1 MTGRSNTTPSRTFS
15 SGVEIWTLLTT
26 LGVLVAVTVPD
37 LGSGGWPFTPQSVHP
52 RGILGPLV
60 RAADREWDLGII
72 RSIALLAGL
81 VVALAASAAWRF
93 RAWPRWVGIGLAA
106 LVCAMLL
113 VPAVL
118 LQVGL
123 RDATDPWYF
132 TNDSTYQI
140 ELAGELVL
148 DGDNPYGH
156 DYEGSGLERFY
167 PAAKYEATDFPPVA
181 LEHFAY
187 FPGTALTAAAWRLL
201 PRPFDDYRIFV
212 LLATLALL
220 PAALLFPGGLHVR
233 LAIGAALAANPLL
246 VHGAWLGTA
255 DAPALLAL
263 VLAFGLL
270 TRGRIAWAAASLGAA
285 LALKQF
291 ALVAVPF
298 FAVMLLTMGVP
309 RRVFYRAS
317 AAFGGVFLACLL
329 PFFIADPSALWDD
342 TVAYGAG
349 TYRIIGYG
357 LAAILFNVG
366 LIDNR
371 YDYYPFVPLALVIW
385 LPLTTWLLWNQRRA
399 ATLWSGAAGF
409 SVSMFVLLYL
419 SRVFQN
425 SYLVWPLTGIA
436 LAFLLAGFERISRA
450 PASAG
455 SSADVPPR

>member
-1 MTGRSNTTPSRTFS
+1 MKRLA
-15 SGVEIWTLLTT
+15 GVQLWALLAT
-26 LGVLVAVTVPD
+26 LGVLVIVTMPD
-37 LGSGGWPFTPQSVHP
+37 LGAGGWPFKPPSVHP

-72 RSIALLAGL
+72 RSTAVLAGL
-81 VVALAASAAWRF
+81 IVALAAAATWRF
-93 RAWPRWVGIGLAA
+93 RSWPRWAAIGLAG

-140 ELAGELVL
+140 EVAGDLVL
-148 DGDNPYGH
+148 HGHNPYGH
-156 DYEGSGLERFY
+156 DYGRSGLERFY
-167 PAAKYEATDFPPVA
+167 PAAHDQPGGFPQVA
-181 LEHFAY
+181 LHHFAY
-187 FPGTALTAAAWRLL
+187 FPGTALTAAAWRLM

-220 PAALLFPGGLHVR
+220 PAALLFPGALHVR
-233 LAIGAALAANPLL
+233 LAAGAALAANPLI
-246 VHGAWLGTA
+246 VHGAWFGTA

-263 VLAFGLL
+263 VLAFALL
-270 TRGRIAWAAASLGAA
+270 TRGRLAWAAASLGAA
-285 LALKQF
+285 LAMKQF

-298 FAVMLLTMGVP
+298 FAVMLLTLGAP
-309 RRVFYRAS
+309 RRVFYRAG
-317 AAFGGVFLACLL
+317 AAFAGVFLACVL
-329 PFFIADPSALWDD
+329 PFFVAGPGALWDD

-357 LAAILFNVG
+357 LAALLLNVG
-366 LIDNR
+366 VIDDRFGN
-371 YDYYPFVPLALVIW
+371 YPFVPLALALW
-385 LPLTTWLLWNQRRA
+385 LPLTAWLLWSQKRA

-409 SVSMFVLLYL
+409 SISMFVLLFL
-419 SRVFQN
+419 SRVFQS

-436 LAFLLAGFERISRA
+436 LSFLLAGFARSARG
-450 PASAG
+450 PASA
-455 SSADVPPR
+455 